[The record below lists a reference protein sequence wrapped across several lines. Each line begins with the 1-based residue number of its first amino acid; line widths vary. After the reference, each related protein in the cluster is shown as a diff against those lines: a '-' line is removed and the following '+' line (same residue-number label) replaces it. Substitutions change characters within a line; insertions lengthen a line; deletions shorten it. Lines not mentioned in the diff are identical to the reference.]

1 MTLRIMTRGYIPRG
15 AGNFN
20 YTIVGFGPNP
30 QAALS
35 DAEGKLP
42 FPLRE
47 PEKYSR
53 LNTLGPRKVK
63 DAETGLLYKV
73 EVRYDL
79 PGDKPEAKQEA
90 QEVKRKPSSAGPV
103 GVLEVTSG
111 IRLDE
116 IL

>member
-1 MTLRIMTRGYIPRG
+1 MTLRIMARGYTPRG

-30 QAALS
+30 QAALT

-42 FPLRE
+42 FLLRE
-47 PEKYSR
+47 PERYAR

-63 DAETGLLYKV
+63 GTKTDLLYKV

-79 PGDKPEAKQEA
+79 PGDKPEAKKEA

-103 GVLEVTSG
+103 GVLEVTRG